1 MIKNKLAL
9 VWKDDEIYIAHPL
22 EKVTTKLFDNLSLA
36 FGRPVG
42 RTEKFLDLDKYSAT
56 GKKLQPEEILEKN

>member
-9 VWKDDEIYIAHPL
+9 VWRDDEIYIAHPL
-22 EKVTTKLFDNLSLA
+22 KNVTENLYNKLSET

-42 RTEKFLDLDKYSAT
+42 RTESFLDIDKFSENREKSQL
-56 GKKLQPEEILEKN
+56 KKF

>member
-9 VWKDDEIYIAHPL
+9 VWRDDEIYIAHPL
-22 EKVTTKLFDNLSLA
+22 KNVTENLYNKLSET

-42 RTEKFLDLDKYSAT
+42 RTEPFLDMDKFSENREKSQL
-56 GKKLQPEEILEKN
+56 KKF

>member
-9 VWKDDEIYIAHPL
+9 VWKDDEIYISHPL
-22 EKVTTKLFDNLSLA
+22 ADVTENLYNKLSET

-42 RTEKFLDLDKYSAT
+42 RTEKFLNL
-56 GKKLQPEEILEKN
+56 GKFSEIREKSILERMMEI

>member
-9 VWKDDEIYIAHPL
+9 VWEKDEVYIAHPL
-22 EKVTTKLFDNLSLA
+22 NEVSEELYKELSET

-42 RTEKFLDLDKYSAT
+42 RTEKYLNLTKFNEDKEQSEIE
-56 GKKLQPEEILEKN
+56 KLMGN

>member
-9 VWKDDEIYIAHPL
+9 VWRDEENYIAIPL
-22 EKVTTKLFDNLSLA
+22 EKVTTKLFNSLSLA

-42 RTEKFLDLDKYSAT
+42 RTEKFLDSDEYS
-56 GKKLQPEEILEKN
+56 QLEKNHN

>member
-9 VWKDDEIYIAHPL
+9 VWRDEENYIAFPL
-22 EKVTTKLFDNLSLA
+22 EKVTTKLFDSLSLT

-42 RTEKFLDLDKYSAT
+42 RTEKFLDSDKY
-56 GKKLQPEEILEKN
+56 LHLEKNHN